1 MAGTPQTKGRCNLC
15 GAVYTRAGMS
25 KHLAVCA
32 PKQLAEKPPASA
44 PPKPVYLLVISGAH
58 RPEYWIHV
66 AVPGTATFEDLDRF
80 LRDLWLECC
89 GHLSQFIVGGTYYVD
104 EETLQDELYSFSS
117 FREDRP
123 MRTRLDK
130 VLKNGLEFIH
140 EYDMGTTTT
149 LNLKVLSTFEARVR
163 KDDIILLARNDPPE
177 ILCQECGQPARFVCT
192 ECIYMGLGWLC
203 EKCAKKHECGEEM
216 LLPVVNSPR
225 VGMCGYTGGADW
237 DVDGWDES
245 DEA

>member
-15 GAVYTRAGMS
+15 GAAYNRAGMS
-25 KHLAVCA
+25 KHLAACA
-32 PKQLAEKPPASA
+32 PKHFAEKPTASV
-44 PPKPVYLLVISGAH
+44 PPKLVYLLVISGAH
-58 RPEYWIHV
+58 RPDYWIHV
-66 AVPGTATFEDLDRF
+66 AVPGAATFNDLDRF

-104 EETLQDELYSFSS
+104 EETLRDDLYSFLS

-130 VLKNGLEFIH
+130 VLKNGLEFTH

-149 LNLKVLSTFEARVR
+149 LKLKVLSTFEARVR

-177 ILCQECGQPARFVCT
+177 ILCEECGQPARFVCT

-225 VGMCGYTGGADW
+225 VGMCGYTGGAD
-237 DVDGWDES
+237 
-245 DEA
+245 